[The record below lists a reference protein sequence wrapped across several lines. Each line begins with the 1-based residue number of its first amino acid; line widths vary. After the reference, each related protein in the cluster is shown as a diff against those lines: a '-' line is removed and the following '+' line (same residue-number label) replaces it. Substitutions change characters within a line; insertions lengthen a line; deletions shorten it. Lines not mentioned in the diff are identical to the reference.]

1 MVPTIRYCL
10 DHLAKCVI
18 ITGTLGR
25 VVGDYREEYTLLP
38 IAQYLQEELDSEIH
52 FLEDLDIDNFDEKIE
67 DLPENSIVLLENIG
81 FHSGE
86 IGISCT
92 RDGIV
97 QHLDLDKIKSYREK
111 LCTYCD
117 VFINEA
123 LNDKGMQNNG
133 NDYCS
138 IVNPG
143 YSSLEFAEYGV
154 EAVLGLKLDKEIKIL
169 SGLFFEPERPFLAL
183 VGYNSL
189 SKISTLD
196 KIVMIYALLDVVD
209 KVFIG
214 GELALIFLAVTT
226 GLKFEFDSKL
236 TKFVNSVVSYAKDIG
251 KELILPVDLV
261 FGKENPSQ
269 TDPNFTWAHNCANI
283 ISTNSLNTDEAYS
296 DGNKII
302 GFGELTKTKLESLLY
317 DCRRF
322 F

>member
-138 IVNPG
+138 IVN
-143 YSSLEFAEYGV
+143 
-154 EAVLGLKLDKEIKIL
+154 
-169 SGLFFEPERPFLAL
+169 
-183 VGYNSL
+183 
-189 SKISTLD
+189 
-196 KIVMIYALLDVVD
+196 LDV
-209 KVFIG
+209 
-214 GELALIFLAVTT
+214 
-226 GLKFEFDSKL
+226 SR
-236 TKFVNSVVSYAKDIG
+236 NVS
-251 KELILPVDLV
+251 
-261 FGKENPSQ
+261 
-269 TDPNFTWAHNCANI
+269 NC
-283 ISTNSLNTDEAYS
+283 
-296 DGNKII
+296 
-302 GFGELTKTKLESLLY
+302 
-317 DCRRF
+317 
-322 F
+322 